1 MSRLIVQVSRREET
15 SVATAVVEFG
25 PGQPVRYAAPNRV
38 MEGVLTLERPLP
50 LATLVRQVLTRYGL
64 EPSSETDCSPHE
76 ELEGLVAQRDRGGL
90 RA

>member
-15 SVATAVVEFG
+15 SVATAIVEMG
-25 PGQPVRYAAPNRV
+25 PDRPVRYAAPDRV
-38 MEGVLTLERPLP
+38 LEGVLKFERPLP

-64 EPSSETDCSPHE
+64 EPAAETDCSPQG
-76 ELEGLVAQRDRGGL
+76 ELEVIGAQCDRGGM